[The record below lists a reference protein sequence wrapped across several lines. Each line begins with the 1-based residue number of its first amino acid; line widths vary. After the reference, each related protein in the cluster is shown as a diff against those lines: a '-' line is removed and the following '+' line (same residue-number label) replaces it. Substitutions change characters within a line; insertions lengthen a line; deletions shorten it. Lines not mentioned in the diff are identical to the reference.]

1 MKRGVDS
8 NVAELRRIRER
19 SRPARCERTVES
31 GKNVMMI
38 VLVAGAHG
46 RLGSRVVAL
55 LLNRG
60 HTVRALVR
68 TDAQAAALRDAGAD
82 AVVADLRGDVEWTAD
97 GCDAAV
103 FAAGA
108 RHRPELGQ
116 IDAGG
121 AAKLAEAA
129 DRYEL
134 TRFLL
139 PSVIGADRPERRD
152 GGVREFLAAK
162 QHAERRL
169 ARLELPWTILRFGRL
184 TEDPGNG
191 RIDTA
196 VRPGTPVT
204 TSRDDAA
211 LAIADALERPHLAR
225 QVVNVVDGNRRVAEA
240 LDAIE
245 PLPLP
250 PPQSPRTGAAV
261 PLGVAQADNP
271 PDDPEMIQPDAPP
284 LDADVEWEGD
294 GPVPLEP
301 TGNEDPAPWMP

>member
-1 MKRGVDS
+1 LRDEARK
-8 NVAELRRIRER
+8 NVA
-19 SRPARCERTVES
+19 V
-31 GKNVMMI
+31 I

-55 LLNRG
+55 LLARG

-68 TDAQAAALRDAGAD
+68 TESEAAALRDAGAE
-82 AVVADLRGDVEWTAD
+82 AVVADLRGDVEWTAE

-108 RHRPELGQ
+108 RHRSGLGA

-139 PSVIGADRPERRD
+139 ASVVGADRPERRD

-184 TEDPGNG
+184 TEDSGDG
-191 RIDTA
+191 RIDTV
-196 VRPGTPVT
+196 VRDRAPVT

-211 LAIADALERPHLAR
+211 LAVVESLAR
-225 QVVNVVDGNRRVAEA
+225 ANLVRRVVNVVDGDRRVVDA
-240 LDAIE
+240 LDAVE
-245 PLPLP
+245 PRSLP
-250 PPQSPRTGAAV
+250 PRPQEPTGATAS
-261 PLGVAQADNP
+261 LGAAQADNP
-271 PDDPEMIQPDAPP
+271 PDDPEMIRADAPP
-284 LDADVEWEGD
+284 IDADVEWEGD
-294 GPVPLEP
+294 GPLPPETV
-301 TGNEDPAPWMP
+301 GNEDPSPGVP

>member
-1 MKRGVDS
+1 
-8 NVAELRRIRER
+8 
-19 SRPARCERTVES
+19 
-31 GKNVMMI
+31 MI

-55 LLNRG
+55 LLSRG
-60 HTVRALVR
+60 HMVRALVR
-68 TDAQAAALRDAGAD
+68 TDTQAEALRGAGAD

-108 RHRPELGQ
+108 RHRAELGA

-134 TRFLL
+134 TRFVLA
-139 PSVIGADRPERRD
+139 SVIGADRPERRD
-152 GGVREFLAAK
+152 GGVREFLEAK

-169 ARLELPWTILRFGRL
+169 AGLGLPWTILRLGRL
-184 TEDPGNG
+184 TEDQGTG
-191 RIDTA
+191 RIDTV
-196 VRPGTPVT
+196 VRPGAPVT

-211 LAIADALERPHLAR
+211 LAIADALERPHLSR
-225 QVVNVVDGNRRVAEA
+225 LVVNVVDGDRHVADA
-240 LDAIE
+240 LDAVE
-245 PLPLP
+245 PRPLP
-250 PPQSPRTGAAV
+250 PPQPVPTGPSA
-261 PLGVAQADNP
+261 PLGAAQADNP
-271 PDDPEMIQPDAPP
+271 PDDPDMIDPDAPP

-294 GPVPLEP
+294 GPVPQEP
-301 TGNEDPAPWMP
+301 VGNEDPAPGIP

>member
-1 MKRGVDS
+1 V
-8 NVAELRRIRER
+8 
-19 SRPARCERTVES
+19 
-31 GKNVMMI
+31 
-38 VLVAGAHG
+38 
-46 RLGSRVVAL
+46 
-55 LLNRG
+55 
-60 HTVRALVR
+60 VRALVR
-68 TDAQAAALRDAGAD
+68 TDAQAVALRDAGAD

-97 GCDAAV
+97 GCDASV

-108 RHRPELGQ
+108 RHRPELGA

-129 DRYEL
+129 DRYEHS
-134 TRFLL
+134 RFVLA
-139 PSVIGADRPERRD
+139 SVIGADRPERRD

-169 ARLELPWTILRFGRL
+169 ARLDLPWTILRFGRL

-191 RIDTA
+191 RIETT
-196 VRPGTPVT
+196 VRPGAALT

-211 LAIADALERPHLAR
+211 LAVVEALVRSHLAR
-225 QVVNVVDGNRRVAEA
+225 RVVNVVDGDRRVADA
-240 LDAIE
+240 LDAVE

-250 PPQSPRTGAAV
+250 PPQAPPTGARA

-271 PDDPEMIQPDAPP
+271 PDDPEMIAADAPP

-294 GPVPLEP
+294 GPVAPEP
-301 TGNEDPAPWMP
+301 VGNEDPAPGIP